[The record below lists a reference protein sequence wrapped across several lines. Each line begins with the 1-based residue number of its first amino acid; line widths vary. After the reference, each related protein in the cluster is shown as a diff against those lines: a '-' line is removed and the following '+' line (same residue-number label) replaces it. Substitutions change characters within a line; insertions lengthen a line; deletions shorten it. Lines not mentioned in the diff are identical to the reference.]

1 MEKQHKP
8 EEVSEEP
15 PETKGKFK
23 CRACEKNF
31 VSKKVL
37 EKHRKTKEHKQNEK
51 LYRESHKIEVFEK
64 ESSDQWAEIGNM
76 IIRLRHID
84 RSKVQQE
91 TCTECEKKFSSVQ
104 LLKSHALE
112 QHGAINYMQL
122 SEQIKTQSVNMFK
135 KYVKFQFGDD
145 VYYQAML

>member
-1 MEKQHKP
+1 MPTTLRKFVKSTLEEQHKP
-8 EEVSEEP
+8 EEVAEEL

-31 VSKKVL
+31 VSKKIL

-64 ESSDQWAEIGNM
+64 ESIDQWAEIGNM
-76 IIRLRHID
+76 IIRLKCID
-84 RSKVQQE
+84 RSKNHQE

-104 LLKSHALE
+104 LLKSHA
-112 QHGAINYMQL
+112 
-122 SEQIKTQSVNMFK
+122 K
-135 KYVKFQFGDD
+135 D
-145 VYYQAML
+145 